1 MGKFRRL
8 KPFPDY
14 YLRKQPTDILYFTK
28 QTSKKQVI
36 KISSKIIIYLISSN
50 LNLNK
55 SRSILINHNQA
66 YPFYIISIFFVYYSA
81 DKARSQIKT
90 LKIVTLC
97 LVGIARFELAKW
109 RSQSPLP
116 YLLAISHYINKISY

>member
-8 KPFPDY
+8 KPFPGY

-36 KISSKIIIYLISSN
+36 KISSKIIFYSISN

-116 YLLAISHYINKISY
+116 YLLAISQYNI

>member
-116 YLLAISHYINKISY
+116 YRLAISQYNI

>member
-8 KPFPDY
+8 ASFPDY
-14 YLRKQPTDILYFTK
+14 YLRKQPTDNLYFTK

-36 KISSKIIIYLISSN
+36 KNSSKIIFYSISN

-116 YLLAISHYINKISY
+116 YLLAISQYNI

>member
-8 KPFPDY
+8 TSFPGY
-14 YLRKQPTDILYFTK
+14 YLRKQTADILYI
-28 QTSKKQVI
+28 SI
-36 KISSKIIIYLISSN
+36 SSISSKIIIYSISKSN

-66 YPFYIISIFFVYYSA
+66 YPFYIISISFVYYWA
-81 DKARSQIKT
+81 DKAHSQIKT
-90 LKIVTLC
+90 LEIVTLC

-116 YLLAISHYINKISY
+116 YLLAISQYIIKLVTD